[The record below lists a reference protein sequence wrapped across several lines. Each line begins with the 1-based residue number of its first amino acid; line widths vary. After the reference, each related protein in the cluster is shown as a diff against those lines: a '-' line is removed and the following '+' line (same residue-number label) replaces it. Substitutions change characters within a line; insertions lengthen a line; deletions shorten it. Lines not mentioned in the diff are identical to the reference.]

1 MKKAIIAVMLFLCA
15 TVGANAASIAGNGN
29 ISDQLINFS
38 GDNVMSGNLTMTT
51 GKTLTIP
58 SGGTLT
64 MSSGSTLTSTGINI
78 SAKGLSATYG
88 VSAATG
94 AFTGAVNIAGQTT
107 IGAAATPSTF
117 TATGNLSIPG
127 SFTQTVSTR
136 PSTDAYVYVHKLT
149 GDFFTGG
156 AAQKTYGY
164 AIDATRPSGSAAS
177 GDSNDALYR
186 GSFSNYA
193 ANDTNFIMRG
203 INMSVN
209 NRSGGTL
216 GFLDNALGN
225 QNKTGGTVGTITG
238 LTVTPE
244 NYGTVSDLFG
254 GVDVVMKNEG
264 AVATSEF
271 GVRVRNL
278 NNSLG
283 TAVDSAFLVS
293 DTGANI
299 GFTNGLNLN
308 GATVTNDL
316 KLHSGDVISNAAAG
330 TVGFS
335 GSIDVVGGINAGS
348 GNVGIIDATGKIPAL
363 SSTYLANL
371 SGTNLTG
378 IALLDSANTFTADMN
393 AKSIDLTGGV
403 SASTVSIG
411 SLSSAEAITLTD
423 NYIPMQVN
431 VEAQTNPGSAYTLG
445 GIYGKASSKS
455 GTDMANVQIVG
466 VLARAGMNSNVTDAY
481 GTQSHLSIA
490 SGARSTGN
498 MTAVSGKTI
507 LADSVNTGIVT
518 AGLFTLE
525 GPTGAAVSP
534 TTAYGIWADIVDTNI
549 HSGVMVHANGS
560 TVGSGLTMAKTGT
573 GAFTKDVTLQNGE
586 TIDNATDTLIKVSG
600 GFVLPSKSKA
610 ELLVYDPVV
619 YGEQWIC
626 SDCSTTTIA
635 FSTGTAIGQVSDII
649 GKTTA
654 IN

>member
-1 MKKAIIAVMLFLCA
+1 MKKILITICLLCA
-15 TVGANAASIAGNGN
+15 GVAMAQENQRPSYFASNRGSGGYVMNSYGSYFGSMFNKKSGVNTWCLGYSTDMIASTGTCVLEWNTSGITGNVTGSITGAASLNVLKAG
-29 ISDQLINFS
+29 D
-38 GDNVMSGNLTMTT
+38 TM
-51 GKTLTIP
+51 
-58 SGGTLT
+58 
-64 MSSGSTLTSTGINI
+64 
-78 SAKGLSATYG
+78 
-88 VSAATG
+88 TG
-94 AFTGAVNIAGQTT
+94 AFVIA
-107 IGAAATPSTF
+107 PSTR
-117 TATGNLSIPG
+117 T
-127 SFTQTVSTR
+127 
-136 PSTDAYVYVHKLT
+136 STDDYVYISKISGDVH
-149 GDFFTGG
+149 TGG
-156 AAQKTYGY
+156 AAQKTYALG
-164 AIDATRPSGSAAS
+164 ITTNRPVGSAAT
-177 GDSNDALYR
+177 GDSNDALIR
-186 GSFSNYA
+186 GSFNNYA
-193 ANDTNFIMRG
+193 ANDANFIMRG

-335 GSIDVVGGINAGS
+335 GGIDVVGGINAGS
-348 GNVGIIDATGKIPAL
+348 GNVGIVDATGKIPAI
-363 SSTYLANL
+363 SSTYIADL

-378 IALLDSANTFTADMN
+378 VALLGSANTFSADMN

-431 VEAQTNPGSAYTLG
+431 VESQTNPGSAYTLG

-507 LADSVNTGIVT
+507 LADSVNSGIVT

-525 GPTGAAVSP
+525 GPVGAAVSP

-549 HSGVMVHANGS
+549 NSGVMVHANGS
-560 TVGSGLTMAKTGT
+560 TVGSGLTMAKTGI
-573 GAFTKDVTLQNGE
+573 GAFTKDITLQNGE
-586 TIDNATDTLIKVSG
+586 TIDNATDGAISFSG
-600 GFVLPSKSKA
+600 AIAPLSKSKA
-610 ELLVYDPVV
+610 DLLADTPVKV
-619 YGEQWIC
+619 GVMYSC
-626 SDCSTTTIA
+626 SDCSATTIA
-635 FSTGTAIGQVSDII
+635 FSTATTPGGVSDIANR
-649 GKTTA
+649 TTA